1 MSGGI
6 WGYED
11 GYEDSYTIYKI
22 PIMIDVLMNVF
33 HEIDW
38 AESGD
43 TDRKDAEPLVYDL
56 MLELGNRLFGHGDND
71 KDIYVWLREKLKNG
85 RVK

>member
-38 AESGD
+38 AES
-43 TDRKDAEPLVYDL
+43 RY
-56 MLELGNRLFGHGDND
+56 R
-71 KDIYVWLREKLKNG
+71 
-85 RVK
+85 